1 MPSFWQVVYRYA
13 PWLEKYIDGTAAFV
27 RSAAFKGLAVVVF
40 CLILMVLLLPS
51 ARAFTEHADGSITF
65 TEEERNYIVQMNQ
78 TVVRRLAEAEQEKVR
93 LQAELA
99 AERSKRCI

>member
-1 MPSFWQVVYRYA
+1 MPDFWQVVYRYA
-13 PWLEKYIDGTAAFV
+13 PWMEKYIDRASAFV
-27 RSAAFKGLAVVVF
+27 RTAAFKGLAVVVF
-40 CLILMVLLLPS
+40 CLVLMVLLLPS
-51 ARAFTEHADGSITF
+51 ARAFTEHPDGSITF

-78 TVVRRLAEAEQEKVR
+78 AVVRRLAEAEQEKVR